1 MPSRDTEQAG
11 WLPSQPHGGL
21 KDQESTDLSR
31 GLFVPRVQL
40 ETLLAERAQLP
51 TTADGERT

>member
-11 WLPSQPHGGL
+11 WLPGQLHRGL

-31 GLFVPRVQL
+31 GLFVPGFQL
-40 ETLLAERAQLP
+40 ETLLAEGA
-51 TTADGERT
+51 